1 MLITVLCCGIDSPGW
16 TGSQD
21 ITDLVVVVV
30 GSADGGTFLGKG
42 RRKRET
48 RRATR
53 LPAQVERQDQ
63 YRVGWLTILPLSSM
77 ALDNCWR

>member
-30 GSADGGTFLGKG
+30 GPADGGTFLGRGGG
-42 RRKRET
+42 RE
-48 RRATR
+48 RRDGLLGYR
-53 LPAQVERQDQ
+53 LK
-63 YRVGWLTILPLSSM
+63 
-77 ALDNCWR
+77 WRGRINTVLAG

>member
-30 GSADGGTFLGKG
+30 GPADGGTFLGKG

-48 RRATR
+48 RRATATGSSGEAGSI
-53 LPAQVERQDQ
+53 LC
-63 YRVGWLTILPLSSM
+63 WLVDDPTAFLYGP
-77 ALDNCWR
+77 